1 LTTPVGLP
9 MSALLNFAAAAGLLY
24 FFSSILWPLALAGV
38 FVVLIES
45 VAQRITR
52 LLPRAPRWGVF
63 VLTSLFTGGL
73 GLAAVLVILE
83 GLYQL
88 IEKLPAVQQRI
99 EAALATVTLPG
110 GASLKLAD
118 LAASVDTNALM
129 EKALGG
135 LKDTTSGLVL
145 TALYLAFLLAS
156 RPMIDRRIRAINHKR
171 RSPGLI
177 KVIQDSV
184 SAVEAYVSIQ
194 TLTGLMIG
202 AGSAV
207 VMMLAGLE
215 NAILWGLIIFLFAY
229 LPVVGVFIGSLG
241 PTLFALLQF
250 STPYEAIVIFAAV
263 QAVSFFVG
271 NLVLPKMQ
279 ADSQNIDPSAGL
291 LAVGAWTIVWGIPG
305 AFLAIPLTLAA
316 MYALARS
323 ERLGWVAILLSND
336 GEPVKDDKAL
346 TA

>member
-1 LTTPVGLP
+1 MTPSLRLP
-9 MSALLNFAAAAGLLY
+9 TSALLNFAAAAGLLY

-63 VLTSLFTGGL
+63 VLTSLFTGSL

-88 IEKLPAVQQRI
+88 IEKLPDVQQRI
-99 EAALATVTLPG
+99 EAVLSTVTMPG

-118 LAASVDTNALM
+118 LAASVDTDALV
-129 EKALGG
+129 EKALGW
-135 LKDTTSGLVL
+135 LKDTTSGLAL
-145 TALYLAFLLAS
+145 TALYLTFLLAS
-156 RPMIDRRIRAINHKR
+156 RRMIDGRILAITAEQ
-171 RSPGLI
+171 RSPGLL

-202 AGSAV
+202 AGSAA
-207 VMMLAGLE
+207 VMVLVGLE
-215 NAILWGLIIFLFAY
+215 DAILWGLIIFLFAY
-229 LPVVGVFIGSLG
+229 LPVVGVILGSLG

-250 STPYEAIVIFAAV
+250 ATPYEALVIFAAI
-263 QAVSFFVG
+263 QAVSFVVG

-279 ADSQNIDPSAGL
+279 AESQNIDPSAGL
-291 LAVGAWTIVWGIPG
+291 LAVGAWTIVWGVPG

-336 GEPVKDDKAL
+336 GEPVKDEKST